1 VNKCFHIHHRFPR
14 KLLAASAV
22 AALVLA
28 GCGSDD
34 DESDDT
40 TAESTATPADTT
52 ADTGADTP
60 ADTTG
65 DSTAGSGD
73 TDAQA
78 VCDNLIELDQTVPT
92 GQATPDEANATLD
105 EAIAAADEETA
116 ALLTDFQAALQ
127 PVLDDP
133 ESEPSDEFFGQ
144 YSAMLGW
151 VGENCDVTTLDVHA
165 EEYHFVGLPE
175 ELEAGYY
182 IVNFVNDGN
191 EAHELGVARVNDDVT
206 MSVDELLELPEEE
219 SDTMVEFVGGMFAPP
234 GATSVGSL
242 TLTDPGRFAAVCFVP
257 VGSVGETEGTGAP
270 HFTQGM
276 VHEFAVT

>member
-1 VNKCFHIHHRFPR
+1 MNKCFPIHHRFR
-14 KLLAASAV
+14 RTLLAAG
-22 AALVLA
+22 AASVLVLA

-73 TDAQA
+73 ADAQA

-133 ESEPSDEFFGQ
+133 ESEPSEEFFGQ

-151 VGENCDVTTLDVHA
+151 VGENCDVATLDVHA

-276 VHEFAVT
+276 VHEFTVT